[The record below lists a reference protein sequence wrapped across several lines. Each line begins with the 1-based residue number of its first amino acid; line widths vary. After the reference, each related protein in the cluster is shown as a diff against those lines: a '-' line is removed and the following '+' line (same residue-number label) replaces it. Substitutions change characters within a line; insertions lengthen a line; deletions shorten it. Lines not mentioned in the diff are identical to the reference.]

1 VISVVKTDFSDGE
14 NLRRSDV
21 VNWYLKQI
29 ESEIESEEELAQKK
43 FLLDKVLDRLIDHVS
58 SVISL
63 RLQKLK

>member
-1 VISVVKTDFSDGE
+1 MISVVKTDFSDGE